1 MQVAKPHPGTV
12 EAELLAQLNDL
23 QGRLMTGSWIGPVE
37 QAEGEKAQLDQRLG
51 GHGHCGSLL
60 RPCRLLPDVDGA
72 PVRGTAGDLPAS
84 S

>member
-51 GHGHCGSLL
+51 G
-60 RPCRLLPDVDGA
+60 
-72 PVRGTAGDLPAS
+72 
-84 S
+84 